1 MATEQMFFGV
11 KITLF
16 FYKKIGQT
24 FTIVNQIKIISLV
37 QCLTSSSIISL
48 FKLYVMV
55 KIKFWIFFIK
65 TICSQPAGVIP
76 LSTDFKS

>member
-11 KITLF
+11 KITSF

-55 KIKFWIFFIK
+55 KINFFLSK
-65 TICSQPAGVIP
+65 LFVPSQPV
-76 LSTDFKS
+76 